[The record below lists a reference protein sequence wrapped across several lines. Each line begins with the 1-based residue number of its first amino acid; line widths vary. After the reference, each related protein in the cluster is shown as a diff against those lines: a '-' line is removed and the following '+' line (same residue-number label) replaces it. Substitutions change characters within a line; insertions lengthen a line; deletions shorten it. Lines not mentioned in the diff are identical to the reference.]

1 MRRISDAA
9 GSMPLGVAASTSSAE
24 RSTERRAARSRRGEE
39 DGSGASAA
47 FGADVMRG
55 EATESAPAEPDPCE
69 AAEPAPSGDGG
80 RWAVTPPPPEDA
92 GSSPLGIPIASTT
105 TSAAEAASPRA
116 GNVSRGHLMPRR
128 GVPLAAARATPRSA
142 RSSSERAKAGPGTGR
157 SSRRATARP
166 ARSARSGSTGR
177 PARASSS
184 AASSRVK
191 VSVIDGLSQLLD
203 GAVQERA
210 GVGERDAED
219 GGELGVVEAGVE
231 LQRDQLALAR
241 RQGPHRLAQ
250 GGAPQRRLG
259 CVLGWRR
266 LHVGRLG
273 GQRSGAPAAP

>member
-1 MRRISDAA
+1 MRRISAAA
-9 GSMPLGVAASTSSAE
+9 GSMPLGGAASTSSAE

-47 FGADVMRG
+47 FGADVMLG

-69 AAEPAPSGDGG
+69 AAASPDGR

-116 GNVSRGHLMPRR
+116 GNVSRAHLMPRR

-203 GAVQERA
+203 GAVEERA

-259 CVLGWRR
+259 CVLGGRR
-266 LHVGRLG
+266 LDVGRLG